1 MGKGQPYILGSR
13 MYLLYTITEKL
24 RLIQMPTYAYDS
36 STDLSNDGGGME
48 VDDEDDT
55 SMAAL
60 ATAGA
65 VLSPAP
71 MGNWMWLELW
81 GSVWWERAR
90 RDS

>member
-1 MGKGQPYILGSR
+1 

-81 GSVWWERAR
+81 GVFGESGREVIREAAWRQSSYE
-90 RDS
+90 